1 MRWGALR
8 AHPHV
13 LGERTE
19 EPGLAAEG
27 PAWVLFSWDII
38 RMIGENFITQSEMR
52 VWLFGRAPGH
62 AQGLEGS
69 VLELMTAPQ
78 PLACLWALA
87 FGAPRGAACVC
98 ARTRVGRQAGRHI
111 PWALAQRKRW

>member
-1 MRWGALR
+1 MRWGALW

-13 LGERTE
+13 LGEWNE

-27 PAWVLFSWDII
+27 PAWVLVSRDII
-38 RMIGENFITQSEMR
+38 RMISENFITQSEMR

-69 VLELMTAPQ
+69 VLELMTAPR
-78 PLACLWALA
+78 PLACLRALA
-87 FGAPRGAACVC
+87 CSPRGAAHGYVH
-98 ARTRVGRQAGRHI
+98 THAGRHAGTF
-111 PWALAQRKRW
+111 PGLSLS